1 MRRFRPLPAPVE
13 PKLSPRILSMG
24 DPEVEIDASTSTA
37 RRGSHRLLRPE
48 IEHLLGPQGPLAAAL
63 PGFEHRAPQ
72 VEMAVAVADA
82 FREGGELLVE
92 AGTGTGKTLAYLIP
106 AVLSGQRVVVS
117 TGTKNLQEQLFYK
130 DLPLLRKALG
140 VPFQASL
147 MKGRSNYLCLS
158 RYDQFAVQPSFRQFA
173 VADHFD
179 TLTRWA
185 PVTKTGDRAEI
196 PGFPE
201 DVEFWGRISAKSE
214 TCVGKECRD
223 FERCW
228 VTRLRQ
234 QAAESDII
242 VVNHHLLFAD
252 LLVREGSYGEVLPD
266 YDFLVLDEAH
276 QIEDVATQYFGVT
289 VSSLRVEELARDAAA
304 LWERRTPRRRPLEQ
318 LRTLRQLA
326 QQFFD
331 AYRDGGDRFRI
342 VPGEEPPGA
351 SRLYDSL
358 REQIGRL
365 SVDLKGIPEPD
376 ESTVALARRSAEILF
391 DLERIL
397 SNSDPESV
405 SWCEMRERSVVLRCS
420 PINVSEMVSKCLLE
434 RKRSVILTSAT
445 LSIEGSLDYTR
456 RRLGSHPREQK
467 VLPSPFDFS
476 RQTVLYVPRDMPV
489 PRHPAFLDKV
499 AEEVLALTRASRG
512 RAFVLFTSFANLHAT
527 REHLNTRIQF
537 PLLVQGE
544 APRGELLDRFRATQ
558 GAVLLATSSFWEGV
572 DVAGDQLSCV
582 IIDKLPFAV
591 PGDPLVA
598 ARIDW
603 IEAQGGNGF
612 DDYQVPM
619 AILGLKQGLG
629 RLIRSR
635 SDRGVLAVLDSRLLR
650 MGYGRRFLASLP
662 PFPVIHRREGV
673 VEFFG

>member
-1 MRRFRPLPAPVE
+1 VRRFRPLPAPVE

-130 DLPLLRKALG
+130 DLPLLRKALD

-173 VADHFD
+173 EADHFD

-351 SRLYDSL
+351 ARLYDSL

-376 ESTVALARRSAEILF
+376 ESTVALSRRLTFACGRLARTPLAAARLPSCLA
-391 DLERIL
+391 
-397 SNSDPESV
+397 P
-405 SWCEMRERSVVLRCS
+405 S
-420 PINVSEMVSKCLLE
+420 PPLVGWPRL
-434 RKRSVILTSAT
+434 
-445 LSIEGSLDYTR
+445 R
-456 RRLGSHPREQK
+456 RRRESHARSLHASPRAGLPRPRRGSRARLRTETESLAAALMRGWRAKTP
-467 VLPSPFDFS
+467 S
-476 RQTVLYVPRDMPV
+476 RQ
-489 PRHPAFLDKV
+489 F
-499 AEEVLALTRASRG
+499 EFRG
-512 RAFVLFTSFANLHAT
+512 VAT
-527 REHLNTRIQF
+527 RF
-537 PLLVQGE
+537 
-544 APRGELLDRFRATQ
+544 
-558 GAVLLATSSFWEGV
+558 
-572 DVAGDQLSCV
+572 
-582 IIDKLPFAV
+582 K
-591 PGDPLVA
+591 
-598 ARIDW
+598 
-603 IEAQGGNGF
+603 
-612 DDYQVPM
+612 
-619 AILGLKQGLG
+619 
-629 RLIRSR
+629 
-635 SDRGVLAVLDSRLLR
+635 
-650 MGYGRRFLASLP
+650 
-662 PFPVIHRREGV
+662 PV
-673 VEFFG
+673 